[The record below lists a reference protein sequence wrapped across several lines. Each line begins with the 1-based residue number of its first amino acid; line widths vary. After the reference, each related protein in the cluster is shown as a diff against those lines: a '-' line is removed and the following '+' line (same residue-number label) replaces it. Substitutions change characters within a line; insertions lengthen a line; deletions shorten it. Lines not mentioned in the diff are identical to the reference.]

1 MNQEITI
8 CGRAIGKDYPPYVVA
23 EISANHNGCIE
34 QAKAII
40 QAAVRCGADATK
52 LQTYRPD
59 TLTIDSK
66 KSDFLIQEGLW
77 AGRTLYELYEWA
89 HTPWDWHKELFDYA
103 NANNITIF
111 SSPFDRT
118 AVDFLEDLNAPA
130 YKVASFEAVDLGL
143 IRYAASTGKPL
154 LISTGMANFE
164 EIEDA
169 VQAAIDGGCKELALL
184 HCVSGYPAP
193 VCDYN
198 LRTIPDLINRFGCV
212 TGISDHTLSNV
223 TAVTAVAQQA
233 SIIEKHFT
241 LNRAGGG
248 PDDSF
253 SIEPDQMRSLVQD
266 SKIAWEALG
275 SVNYDRKISEAENV
289 KFRRSLYAVR
299 NIRAGEIFSE
309 SNVRSIRPGFGLPPK
324 LLPMI
329 LGKKAYC
336 DIVTGEA
343 LAHKHIAPPN

>member
-169 VQAAIDGGCKELALL
+169 VQAAIDGGLQ
-184 HCVSGYPAP
+184 
-193 VCDYN
+193 
-198 LRTIPDLINRFGCV
+198 RI
-212 TGISDHTLSNV
+212 
-223 TAVTAVAQQA
+223 
-233 SIIEKHFT
+233 
-241 LNRAGGG
+241 
-248 PDDSF
+248 
-253 SIEPDQMRSLVQD
+253 
-266 SKIAWEALG
+266 G
-275 SVNYDRKISEAENV
+275 SVALCQWISSTSV
-289 KFRRSLYAVR
+289 
-299 NIRAGEIFSE
+299 
-309 SNVRSIRPGFGLPPK
+309 
-324 LLPMI
+324 
-329 LGKKAYC
+329 
-336 DIVTGEA
+336 
-343 LAHKHIAPPN
+343 